1 MNTPMRPA
9 RRARNLAELFRV
21 DRTHVFVPA
30 IMGAGLLFWLIGEVR
45 DLLRS
50 AGDASRDKR
59 AHLIGQ
65 ELVDRLP
72 GQPAVERGPECKGLR
87 SRPIYL
93 LWALALIGGAAYVS
107 IGSVGN
113 YTRHDG
119 YVSDI
124 AWLLSLACIVSAALL
139 VLGVVAAATFL
150 TFPNPPRWCQ
160 RILQGSLLTTNPL
173 EPGIALTRPSWQLS
187 ALFSLTGA
195 LAALSVLVVGGAPSW
210 VRGFDNGVADWF
222 TRVDMTWWSPVTD
235 ALYGW
240 IGVAALAVIALV
252 GAVRCR
258 ALTAAYLT
266 TVALGAVATIGLQGL
281 IDKTRP
287 PAGPYR
293 FASDSFPS
301 GHVLQAVLVAV
312 LFPLVAETLLR
323 RRTITLALQTLLAL
337 MAAATVADVISGSK
351 HWPSDTAGG
360 IFFGLALGFGG
371 RWVIADQRS
380 HVRCRSCPWAIA
392 RTIPLEPLHR
402 HRRIHD
408 TAHHAATGLIAL
420 GHQPA
425 RLIRLAAHISSFLV
439 VVTLTVMSFT
449 VGLPQNG
456 SGYVFGASV
465 ERPAQLALAGLVSVG
480 AILARK
486 WPAIGATMM
495 AVAAAGLG
503 VFASVEYAPGY
514 AVLLAAMVMLPAFL
528 LWLSWQ
534 HRRAP
539 HELTAVAAITVL
551 LMGGTWFGA
560 RSVYDT
566 YFGATH
572 PDSAAAPVGVDRVD
586 WVLAGR
592 LGSDTIS
599 VNARLVDTTST
610 AVLRVTST
618 DGVTTI
624 DSPAGTTD
632 ANGVTHLRVTGLA
645 PGTSYE
651 YRVVVDGT
659 ADTGRGFGEFRTPVN
674 GPMSFDVIVASCAR
688 TSSNGAVFDA
698 MAAEDALLYLALGDA
713 HYGNITSTTV
723 KPFLDAYDRLLTQPG
738 QAAFYR
744 STPLAYVWDDHDYGP
759 NDADSTSPGRAAVA
773 EAFRSVVPSYP
784 LADDTAVYQAF
795 SIGRVRFVMTD
806 SRSQRTADTMLGPK
820 QLAWLI
826 DELVSSSRTHALVV
840 WANPV
845 PWVGAASPGAQGWA
859 GIPDERRTIADAIEQ
874 AGVHNL
880 VMVSGDAHMVAI
892 DDGTNTNYSS
902 NPSARGFPLL
912 HAAALDRPGSV
923 KGGPYSGGTFPGGG
937 HYGKVSIVDDGTTI
951 RVTLSGHTW
960 DNTVLASGEFTFDAS
975 TRAR

>member
-1 MNTPMRPA
+1 MNAPMRPS
-9 RRARNLAELFRV
+9 RRARRLAEVLGT
-21 DRTHVFVPA
+21 DRTQVFVPA
-30 IMGAGLLFWLIGEVR
+30 IMGAGLLFWLVGELR

-50 AGDASRDKR
+50 AGDASRNKR
-59 AHLIGQ
+59 AHLTGRA
-65 ELVDRLP
+65 LVDRLP
-72 GQPAVERGPECKGLR
+72 GQPVPERSPECKGLR

-93 LWALALIGGAAYVS
+93 LWALALIGGAAYVF
-107 IGSVGN
+107 IGSLGN

-124 AWLLSLACIVSAALL
+124 AWLFSLACIVSAALL
-139 VLGVVAAATFL
+139 VLGVVAAAAFL
-150 TFPNPPRWCQ
+150 TFPNPPRWSQ
-160 RILQGSLLTTNPL
+160 RILHGSLLTTNPL
-173 EPGIALTRPSWQLS
+173 EPGIALSRPSWRLS

-195 LAALSVLVVGGAPSW
+195 AAALSVLVVGGAPSW

-240 IGVAALAVIALV
+240 IGVAALAVLALV
-252 GAVRCR
+252 GAARCR

-266 TVALGAVATIGLQGL
+266 TVALGAVATVGLQGL
-281 IDKTRP
+281 IDKARP
-287 PAGPYR
+287 PEGPHR

-312 LFPLVAETLLR
+312 LFPLVVETLLR
-323 RRTITLALQTLLAL
+323 RRTLTLGLQTLLVL
-337 MAAATVADVISGSK
+337 MAAATVTDVISGSK
-351 HWPSDTAGG
+351 HWPSDAAGG
-360 IFFGLALGFGG
+360 ILLGLALGFGG

-380 HVRCRSCPWAIA
+380 HVRCRACPWAIA
-392 RTIPLEPLHR
+392 RPILVEPHHR
-402 HRRIHD
+402 HHSLHD
-408 TAHHAATGLIAL
+408 TAHHAASGLIAL

-439 VVTLTVMSFT
+439 VVALTVMSFT

-456 SGYVFGASV
+456 SGYVFGAAV

-486 WPAIGATMM
+486 WPAVGAIMM

-514 AVLLAAMVMLPAFL
+514 AVLLAALVMVPAFL

-539 HELTAVAAITVL
+539 HELTAVASITL
-551 LMGGTWFGA
+551 LLVGGTWFGA

-566 YFGATH
+566 YFGPTH
-572 PDSAAAPVGVDRVD
+572 PDSVAAPVGVDRVD
-586 WVLAGR
+586 WVLAGA
-592 LGSDTIS
+592 LGSNTIS
-599 VNARLVDTTST
+599 VNARLVDTAST
-610 AVLRVTST
+610 AVLRVTSI
-618 DGVTTI
+618 DGAVTI
-624 DSPAGTTD
+624 DSPPGITD
-632 ANGVTHLRVTGLA
+632 ADGVTHLRVSSLT
-645 PGTSYE
+645 PGTSYR
-651 YRVVVDGT
+651 YRVVVDG
-659 ADTGRGFGEFRTPVN
+659 AVDTGRGFGEFRTPVD
-674 GPMSFDVIVASCAR
+674 GPMSFDVLVASCAR

-698 MAAEDALLYLALGDA
+698 MAAEDALVYLALGDA
-713 HYGNITSTTV
+713 HYGNITSTAV
-723 KPFLDAYDRLLTQPG
+723 KPFLDAYDRMLSEPG

-744 STPLAYVWDDHDYGP
+744 STPMAYVWDDHDYGP

-784 LADDTAVYQAF
+784 LADNTSVYQAF
-795 SIGRVRFVMTD
+795 TIGRVRFVMTD
-806 SRSQRTADTMLGPK
+806 SRSQRTADTMLGPQ
-820 QLAWLI
+820 QLSWLV
-826 DELVSSSRTHALVV
+826 DELVSASRTHALVV

-845 PWVGAASPGAQGWA
+845 PWVGAASTGAQGWA
-859 GIPDERRTIADAIEQ
+859 GIPDERRRIADAIEQ
-874 AGVHNL
+874 AGVRNL
-880 VMVSGDAHMVAI
+880 VMVSGDAHMVAL

-923 KGGPYSGGTFPGGG
+923 KGGPYSAGTFPGGG

-960 DNTVLASGEFTFDAS
+960 DNTTLVSGEFSFDAS